1 MIIFFRYL
9 CSTAA
14 EFKETP
20 ESTEAM
26 KYNETT
32 CTANENADPALPHML
47 QRKGMGTPVIEENK
61 EGKDV
66 TKYCSCMRDFL

>member
-20 ESTEAM
+20 EFTEATE
-26 KYNETT
+26 YNEAT
-32 CTANENADPALPHML
+32 CTAKGNPDHTLPHML
-47 QRKGMGTPVIEENK
+47 QRRGMGTPVIEENK

>member
-20 ESTEAM
+20 ESTEATE
-26 KYNETT
+26 YNETT
-32 CTANENADPALPHML
+32 CTAKESPDPTLPHML
-47 QRKGMGTPVIEENK
+47 QRKGMGTPVIEETK

-66 TKYCSCMRDFL
+66 KKYCSFMRDFL